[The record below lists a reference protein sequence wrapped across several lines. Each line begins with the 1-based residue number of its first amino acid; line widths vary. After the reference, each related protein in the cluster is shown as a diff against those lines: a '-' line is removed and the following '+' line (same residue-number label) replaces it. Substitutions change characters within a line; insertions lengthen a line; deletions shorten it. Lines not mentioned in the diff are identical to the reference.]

1 MEVTSKIEKD
11 RSKCQTKKRN
21 EIKGR
26 ESGRFW
32 DLIHLTSK
40 QAFFWK
46 SSSWSSPVTPAD
58 PSDYQ
63 MDSVA

>member
-11 RSKCQTKKRN
+11 RSKFQTKKRN

-32 DLIHLTSK
+32 DLIHVTSK
-40 QAFFWK
+40 QDFFWEL
-46 SSSWSSPVTPAD
+46 SSWSPPVTPED